1 MRGWRFTLVAILLL
15 GCTFGTLFAS
25 GQQEPVSVKKTDGGK
40 KILYVAYDRELDLLN
55 PFTSQMLCD
64 VEYNVSEGL
73 IFTNDKNEFIP
84 VLAKEIPTFENGG
97 VVKNADGTYDMTWHL
112 REGVKWSDGVEF
124 TADDVKFTLDFIH
137 NTPDVYNQSEYN
149 KIIKATVVDKYTITF
164 TWDDLY
170 TFYPGLFE
178 AMMPKH
184 ILDKLSWS
192 EIASYEPYNRGKEF
206 IGTGPFMFAEWK
218 SGEYIRLVRN
228 PNYWRGTQYPKID
241 EMVFQFIPDQTARF
255 NAMKSG
261 SYQIG
266 QIEATQVRDF
276 KVKGL
281 HVEMIPSNV
290 FYYIDLNVTPDGGR
304 PELFGDVRVRKALY
318 QAIDRKAIVDQ
329 LLEGTV
335 QIASSPIPP
344 SSAYHNSNI
353 PGPTYSPENAKKLL
367 AEAGWKDTNGDGIL
381 DKNGVKFS
389 FTFMNRSGR
398 TDRISI
404 AQVVQAQLKQIGIE
418 VNMKEFEAAAW
429 SERWRN
435 SDWDATVGGWF
446 MSSDVSLTN
455 YYHTRDGKN
464 GSNNFTGMS
473 NLALDQLM
481 LDADKTLNVAERKVL
496 LDKAQQILADDV
508 VSLYLYYRDSPWAV
522 SDSLE
527 NFRGSGTNLG
537 NWWNSYEWDLK

>member
-1 MRGWRFTLVAILLL
+1 MRGWRLALVATLLFS
-15 GCTFGTLFAS
+15 CTFGTLFAA
-25 GQQEPVSVKKTDGGK
+25 GQKESTSVQTTNDGK

-64 VEYNVSEGL
+64 PEYNVTEGL

-84 VLAKEIPTFENGG
+84 VLAKEIPTFDNGG
-97 VVKNADGTYDMTWHL
+97 IVENADGTYDMTWHL
-112 REGVKWSDGVEF
+112 REGVNWSDGVEF

-149 KIIKATVVDKYTITF
+149 HIIDATVVDKYTITF

-170 TFYPGLFE
+170 TYYAGLFE
-178 AMMPKH
+178 AMLPKH
-184 ILDKLSWS
+184 ILGHLSWA
-192 EIASYEPYNRGKEF
+192 EIASYEPYNRGSEF

-218 SGEYIRLVRN
+218 SGEYIRLVKN
-228 PNYWRGTQYPKID
+228 PNYWRGDQYPNID
-241 EMVFQFIPDQTARF
+241 EMVFQFIPDQTARY

-261 SYQIG
+261 RYQIG
-266 QIEATQVRDF
+266 QIEATQVADF
-276 KVKGL
+276 NVKGM

-290 FYYIDLNVTPDGGR
+290 FYYIDLNVTADTGR
-304 PELFGDVRVRKALY
+304 PDLFGDVRVRKALY
-318 QAIDRKAIVDQ
+318 EAIDRQAIVDQ

-335 QIASSPIPP
+335 QLANSPIPP

-353 PGPTYSPENAKKLL
+353 VAPTYNPEDAKKLL
-367 AEAGWKDTNGDGIL
+367 AEAGWTDTNGDGIL
-381 DKNGVKFS
+381 DKDGVKFS

-418 VNMKEFEAAAW
+418 VTMKEFEAAAW

-435 SDWDATVGGWF
+435 SEWDAIVGGWF
-446 MSSDVSLTN
+446 MSSDISLTN

-473 NLALDQLM
+473 NPE
-481 LDADKTLNVAERKVL
+481 LDALMVAADKNLNYAERKPL
-496 LDKAQQILADDV
+496 LDKAQQIIADDV
-508 VSLYLYYRDSPWAV
+508 VSIYLYYRDSPWVVA
-522 SDSLE
+522 DNLE
-527 NFRGSGTNLG
+527 NFHGSGTNLG